1 MRGTASRCVARYQR
15 TALRYVR
22 RRFSPCRG
30 RFWLE
35 CADDVAQ
42 HRQHMLHECSAAMLP
57 ASALSASITPFAQV
71 STLSLGCAAAAAN
84 LHRRRNLAV
93 GVLELP
99 TGRSSTRCVPYT
111 RDVFRR
117 RRAHAQLLH
126 GRRLLWCSVPQPDIV
141 RAGAGVPPARVV
153 PTPHRNRNGS
163 ASCEWSLIQTPR
175 DPF

>member
-1 MRGTASRCVARYQR
+1 MRGTASRWVACCQR

-71 STLSLGCAAAAAN
+71 SKLSLGCAAAAAN

-117 RRAHAQLLH
+117 RRAYAQLLH
-126 GRRLLWCSVPQPDIV
+126 GRRLLWCPVPQPDIV
-141 RAGAGVPPARVV
+141 RAGAGVPLRQLSPLLLGVAAAV
-153 PTPHRNRNGS
+153 HL
-163 ASCEWSLIQTPR
+163 ASGA
-175 DPF
+175 